1 LIAFKYVYRSMIGLM
16 AVFALFGLPFSL
28 ACTTNYRVNFGQI
41 RDASGAA
48 VPEASVVIRHR
59 LPIATTV

>member
-1 LIAFKYVYRSMIGLM
+1 MIGLM

-28 ACTTNYRVNFGQI
+28 ACTTNYRVNCGQI
-41 RDASGAA
+41 RDAWGAA
-48 VPEASVVIRHR
+48 VPEAFVVIRHR